1 MAKIIN
7 ISDKLSLS
15 RPTIAVGEKEYV
27 VNDSIETVL
36 KFEEVSGDG
45 EIQSM
50 LEAMKIAFGEEAFN
64 EIDFPRMSFM
74 NIQVWFTAVMAAM
87 QDMTYE
93 EVEERFQ
100 NFRKGKN

>member
-15 RPTIAVGEKEYV
+15 KPTIAVGEREYT
-27 VNDSIETVL
+27 VNDSLETVM
-36 KFEEVSGDG
+36 KFEEVHGDG
-45 EIQSM
+45 DIESM
-50 LEAMKIAFGEEAFN
+50 LEAMKIALGEEAFN
-64 EIDFPRMSFM
+64 EINFHHMSFR

-93 EVEERFQ
+93 EVESRFQ
-100 NFRKGKN
+100 QFRKGNN